1 MPTRL
6 ESFHQPPHG
15 VDHIGITVG
24 LTSSSRYRYT
34 RLRTINLCTRRR
46 LRNSRSALR
55 CLRVEQQLRRS
66 FSPLLPLEWMMIR
79 SPRHL
84 RGINPRPT
92 PCFHPSMMESSTRTP
107 GGDRT
112 VFPRTMPLPLHRLR
126 RPPPPPTAPGNCPT
140 LVVRL
145 RIRVRG
151 RRRMI
156 SGIRFRWS
164 IMILP
169 PPSLNNSL
177 SHSRPTASLPR
188 KSNNQSSR
196 SRLRR

>member
-6 ESFHQPPHG
+6 ESFRQPLHG

-24 LTSSSRYRYT
+24 LTNSSRYRYT

-46 LRNSRSALR
+46 PRNSRSALR

-66 FSPLLPLEWMMIR
+66 FSPLLPLEWMTIH

-84 RGINPRPT
+84 RGRNPIPS
-92 PCFHPSMMESSTRTP
+92 PWFHPSMMESSTRMP
-107 GGDRT
+107 GGDTT
-112 VFPRTMPLPLHRLR
+112 VFRRTILPPPHRLR
-126 RPPPPPTAPGNCPT
+126 RSPLPPIVPGNSQT
-140 LVVRL
+140 LVFRL
-145 RIRVRG
+145 RIKVRG